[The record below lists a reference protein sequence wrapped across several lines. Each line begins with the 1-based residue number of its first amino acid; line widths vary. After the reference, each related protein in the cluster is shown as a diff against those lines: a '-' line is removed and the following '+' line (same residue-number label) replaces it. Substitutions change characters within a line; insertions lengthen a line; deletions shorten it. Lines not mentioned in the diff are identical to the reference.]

1 MISGSSLVK
10 EVYDGVYKKAELG
23 KLGKENVRINKIRV
37 LFLSGCS
44 KHTCKDLIHS

>member
-1 MISGSSLVK
+1 MSGSGLVK

-37 LFLSGCS
+37 LFFLDPPG
-44 KHTCKDLIHS
+44 IHVKTS